1 MMIKETM
8 MSYFENQEVAV
19 VTGAGSGIGRA
30 CAQIFARE
38 GARVVV
44 SDIDEAGGKETVQV
58 IQNQGGEA
66 VFKFANVSNPKEVED
81 LMQFAVDSYG
91 SLYAVVNNAGI
102 GGASAPTADYPLDA
116 WDKVISINQSAV
128 FYGMKYAIPL
138 MLNNGGGA
146 IVNMASILGA
156 VGFANSIAYV
166 SAKHA
171 VVGMTKVTAM
181 EYSAKGIRVNAVGP
195 AFIKTP
201 LISGLDEPMQK
212 ALVGMH
218 PIGRLGESEE
228 VGELTVW
235 LCSKRASFCTG
246 SYYPIDGA
254 YLAQ

>member
-1 MMIKETM
+1 MG
-8 MSYFENQEVAV
+8 YFENQEVAV
-19 VTGAGSGIGRA
+19 VTGGASGIGRA

-44 SDIDEAGGKETVQV
+44 SDIDKAGGEETVRL
-58 IQNQGGEA
+58 IKAAGGEA
-66 VFKFANVSNPKEVED
+66 VFKLTNVSNPREVES
-81 LMQFAVDSYG
+81 LMQFAVKTYG
-91 SLYAVVNNAGI
+91 SLYALVNNAGI

-116 WDKVISINQSAV
+116 WDNVICINQSAV
-128 FYGMKYAIPL
+128 FYGMKYAIPH

-166 SAKHA
+166 SSKHA

-181 EYSAKGIRVNAVGP
+181 EYAAKGIRVNAVGP
-195 AFIKTP
+195 AFINTP
-201 LISGLDEPMQK
+201 LLK
-212 ALVGMH
+212 ALDDMGEGVRQMITNMH
-218 PIGRLGESEE
+218 PIGRMGESEE
-228 VGELTVW
+228 IGELTVW

-246 SYYPIDGA
+246 AYYPADGA

>member
-1 MMIKETM
+1 MV
-8 MSYFENQEVAV
+8 YFENQEVAV
-19 VTGAGSGIGRA
+19 VTGGASGIGRA

-44 SDIDEAGGKETVQV
+44 SDIDEKGGQETVQLIEKAGGK
-58 IQNQGGEA
+58 A
-66 VFKFANVSNPKEVED
+66 VFKAANVAKHEEVEA
-81 LMQFAVDSYG
+81 LIKFAVDTYG
-91 SLYAVVNNAGI
+91 SLYALVNNAGI
-102 GGASAPTADYPLDA
+102 GGASAPTADYPLDS
-116 WDKVISINQSAV
+116 WNLVVSINQSAV
-128 FYGMKYAIPL
+128 FYGMKYAIPE
-138 MLNNGGGA
+138 MLKGGGGA

-171 VVGMTKVTAM
+171 VVGMTKVAAM
-181 EYSAKGIRVNAVGP
+181 EYAAKGIRVNAVGP
-195 AFIKTP
+195 AFINTP
-201 LISGLDEPMQK
+201 LLSGIDETIKQ

-246 SYYPIDGA
+246 AYYPVDGA
-254 YLAQ
+254 YLAH